1 MARSLQ
7 PSLYGRFASSRNRN
21 RRLPPQR
28 PPVSLRQAANPV
40 INKGARQHVFAAA
53 RINSPCPST
62 FANCGLSRLQLSSL
76 KSAATSLLFPQ
87 VDISHD
93 SFPEGESMI
102 HKKLRTALLRMVLF
116 AGVTTAA
123 FSQVAEKEDFD
134 NYHLRI
140 DTAWYYS
147 DPSGNIHGTATTD
160 TGPVD
165 LQKDLGFT
173 SYSTFSGKAD
183 WKFTRKNH
191 LYVSV
196 TPFKF
201 SRQKVLNRTITFQG
215 QTFNAGL
222 TTSSS
227 LDTLFVAPGYQYDII
242 RRRRGHLG
250 IALQMDLFDTTAKIN
265 AAAQVT
271 GDGVHHAAVSASG
284 SLIAPIPVAR
294 PDFRLYL
301 TDS

>member
-1 MARSLQ
+1 M
-7 PSLYGRFASSRNRN
+7 LY
-21 RRLPPQR
+21 
-28 PPVSLRQAANPV
+28 
-40 INKGARQHVFAAA
+40 
-53 RINSPCPST
+53 
-62 FANCGLSRLQLSSL
+62 
-76 KSAATSLLFPQ
+76 
-87 VDISHD
+87 
-93 SFPEGESMI
+93 
-102 HKKLRTALLRMVLF
+102 KKLRTALSRMVLF
-116 AGVTTAA
+116 AAVTTAA
-123 FSQVAEKEDFD
+123 FSQIAEKEDFD

-160 TGPVD
+160 NGPVD

-191 LYVSV
+191 LYVAV
-196 TPFKF
+196 TPFNF
-201 SRQKVLNRTITFQG
+201 SRQKVLDRTFTFQG

-250 IALQMDLFDTTAKIN
+250 IALQMDLFNTTAKIN

-271 GDGVHHAAVSASG
+271 GDGVHHNAVSASG
-284 SLIAPIPVAR
+284 SLLAPIPVAG

-301 TDS
+301 TDSPRAFIQGNVMGMYLFGYGNFVSTAGSVGITLSKHFSALAGYQLASHLVVKDTTDRIGLRFVQRGAVVGLQTSF

>member
-1 MARSLQ
+1 
-7 PSLYGRFASSRNRN
+7 
-21 RRLPPQR
+21 
-28 PPVSLRQAANPV
+28 
-40 INKGARQHVFAAA
+40 
-53 RINSPCPST
+53 
-62 FANCGLSRLQLSSL
+62 
-76 KSAATSLLFPQ
+76 
-87 VDISHD
+87 
-93 SFPEGESMI
+93 MI
-102 HKKLRTALLRMVLF
+102 YKELRTVLSGMVLF
-116 AGVTTAA
+116 AAVTTAA
-123 FSQVAEKEDFD
+123 FSQVVEKQDFD

-147 DPSGNIHGTATTD
+147 DPSGNIQGTANTD
-160 TGPVD
+160 NGPVD

-191 LYVSV
+191 FYVSV
-196 TPFKF
+196 TPFNF

-215 QTFNAGL
+215 QTFTAGL

-227 LDTLFVAPGYQYDII
+227 LDTLFIAPGYQYDII

-250 IALQMDLFDTTAKIN
+250 IGLQMDLFNTTAKIN

-284 SLIAPIPVAR
+284 SLLAPIPVAG

-301 TDS
+301 TDSPRAFIQGNVMGMYLFGYGNFVSTAGAVGITLSKHFAAVAGYQLASHLVVNNSNDRIALRFVQKGAVVGLQTSF

>member
-1 MARSLQ
+1 
-7 PSLYGRFASSRNRN
+7 
-21 RRLPPQR
+21 
-28 PPVSLRQAANPV
+28 
-40 INKGARQHVFAAA
+40 
-53 RINSPCPST
+53 
-62 FANCGLSRLQLSSL
+62 
-76 KSAATSLLFPQ
+76 
-87 VDISHD
+87 
-93 SFPEGESMI
+93 MI

-271 GDGVHHAAVSASG
+271 GDGVHHNAVSASG
-284 SLIAPIPVAR
+284 SLLAPIPVAG
-294 PDFRLYL
+294 PDFRLYV
-301 TDS
+301 TDSPRVFVQGNVLGMYLFGYGNYVSTTGDLGLSLSKHFSVNGGYWLGSRLEVNNQSNRVGLRLTQKGPFAGVEVSF

>member
-1 MARSLQ
+1 
-7 PSLYGRFASSRNRN
+7 
-21 RRLPPQR
+21 
-28 PPVSLRQAANPV
+28 
-40 INKGARQHVFAAA
+40 
-53 RINSPCPST
+53 
-62 FANCGLSRLQLSSL
+62 
-76 KSAATSLLFPQ
+76 
-87 VDISHD
+87 
-93 SFPEGESMI
+93 MI
-102 HKKLRTALLRMVLF
+102 YRKLRTALAGVLLF
-116 AGVTTAA
+116 AAVTAAA
-123 FSQVAEKEDFD
+123 FSQVVVQKEDFD

-140 DTAWYYS
+140 DAGWYYS
-147 DPSGNIHGTATTD
+147 DPSGNIHGSTTTD
-160 TGPVD
+160 NGTAVD

-191 LYVSV
+191 LYVTA
-196 TPFKF
+196 TPFNF
-201 SRQKVLNRTITFQG
+201 SRQKILDRTFTFQG

-250 IALQMDLFDTTAKIN
+250 IAIQMDLFNTNAKIN

-271 GDGVHHAAVSASG
+271 GDGVHHNAVSASG
-284 SLIAPIPVAR
+284 SLLAPIPVAG

-301 TDS
+301 TNSPRVFIQGNVLGMYLFGYGNFVSTTGNVGITLSKHFSALAGYQLASHLIVNDAADRIGLRFVQKGAVVGLETSF

>member
-1 MARSLQ
+1 MAR
-7 PSLYGRFASSRNRN
+7 RDSSR
-21 RRLPPQR
+21 
-28 PPVSLRQAANPV
+28 
-40 INKGARQHVFAAA
+40 
-53 RINSPCPST
+53 
-62 FANCGLSRLQLSSL
+62 
-76 KSAATSLLFPQ
+76 
-87 VDISHD
+87 
-93 SFPEGESMI
+93 EGGFMI
-102 HKKLRTALLRMVLF
+102 HNMLRTALSGMVLF
-116 AGVTTAA
+116 AGVTAAA

-134 NYHLRI
+134 HYHLRI

-147 DPSGNIHGTATTD
+147 DPSGSIHGTATTD
-160 TGPVD
+160 KGPVD

-191 LYVSV
+191 LYVTV
-196 TPFKF
+196 TPFNF
-201 SRQKVLNRTITFQG
+201 SRQKVLDRTFVFQG

-250 IALQMDLFDTTAKIN
+250 IALQMDLFNTTAKIN

-271 GDGVHHAAVSASG
+271 GDGVHHNAVSASG
-284 SLIAPIPVAR
+284 SLLAPIPVAG

-301 TDS
+301 TDSPRVFIQGNVLGMYLFGYGNFVSTVGNVGITLSKHFAVLAGYQLGSHLVVNNNSSSNRVGLRLV

>member
-1 MARSLQ
+1 MI
-7 PSLYGRFASSRNRN
+7 RNR
-21 RRLPPQR
+21 
-28 PPVSLRQAANPV
+28 
-40 INKGARQHVFAAA
+40 
-53 RINSPCPST
+53 
-62 FANCGLSRLQLSSL
+62 
-76 KSAATSLLFPQ
+76 
-87 VDISHD
+87 
-93 SFPEGESMI
+93 
-102 HKKLRTALLRMVLF
+102 LRTALSGMVLF

-123 FSQVAEKEDFD
+123 FSQVADKEDFD

-147 DPSGNIHGTATTD
+147 DPSGSIHGTANTD
-160 TGPVD
+160 NGSID

-173 SYSTFSGKAD
+173 SYSTFSAKAD

-191 LYVSV
+191 LYVAV
-196 TPFKF
+196 IPFKF
-201 SRQKVLNRTITFQG
+201 SRQTVLNRTITFQG

-250 IALQMDLFDTTAKIN
+250 IGLQMDLFNTTAKIN

-271 GDGVHHAAVSASG
+271 GDGVHHNAVSASG
-284 SLIAPIPVAR
+284 SLLAPIPVAG
-294 PDFRLYL
+294 PSFRFYV
-301 TDS
+301 TDSPRVFIEGNVLGMYLFGYGNFVSTAGNIGFTLSKHFSALAGYQLASHLVVKDTTDRIGLRFVQRGAVVGLQTSF